1 MRLFAVAGNP
11 ILHSRSPLI
20 FLELFKSHAVDA
32 DYTRLCPESPEE
44 LFSMAALLGLEG
56 LNITSPFKES
66 AYHAA
71 EEWDDSA
78 RKTRSV
84 NTVVLRGGKKRGFN
98 TDPDGVFLTL
108 TARGVQV
115 RGKKTLVLGAGGA
128 GRAAALALTRMK
140 AEVILLNRTVHRAEE
155 YASLIGC
162 RASGLESLS
171 LHVQDAFLVV
181 NTLPEIKT
189 RLKDMFGEKQLLFF
203 DAVYPDPA
211 LESFC
216 RQRGSTFIPGEEWL
230 VRQAC
235 RSFEIFTGIHLPGD
249 EIDIERLRKVDSLSR
264 KKNISLIG
272 LMGCGKTSA
281 GKRLAQKLGFI
292 FLDTDS
298 EIERAENMSVGDIFR
313 VKGEAYFRKK
323 EKEVIS
329 CLWREKNRLYAC
341 GGGAVLDEDNRRA
354 LKENSVVV
362 WLLCSP
368 EASALRLRGE
378 MRPLLQGDDP
388 VEMAARLFRQRKEK
402 YFITADLILYSGKKS
417 EEVAAQAY
425 EEIVRTL

>member
-1 MRLFAVAGNP
+1 
-11 ILHSRSPLI
+11 
-20 FLELFKSHAVDA
+20 
-32 DYTRLCPESPEE
+32 
-44 LFSMAALLGLEG
+44 
-56 LNITSPFKES
+56 
-66 AYHAA
+66 
-71 EEWDDSA
+71 
-78 RKTRSV
+78 
-84 NTVVLRGGKKRGFN
+84 
-98 TDPDGVFLTL
+98 
-108 TARGVQV
+108 
-115 RGKKTLVLGAGGA
+115 
-128 GRAAALALTRMK
+128 MK
-140 AEVILLNRTVHRAEE
+140 AEVVLLNRTVHRAEE
-155 YASLIGC
+155 YASRIGC

-171 LHVQDAFLVV
+171 LHSQDAFLVI

-189 RLKDMFGEKQLLFF
+189 CLKDIHGEKELLFF
-203 DAVYPDPA
+203 DAVYHDSA

-230 VRQAC
+230 VRQAY

-249 EIDIERLRKVDSLSR
+249 EIDIERLRKVDSVSG

-298 EIERAENMSVGDIFR
+298 EVEKAENMSVNDIFR

-329 CLWREKNRLYAC
+329 RLWQEKNRLYAC
-341 GGGAVLDEDNRRA
+341 GGGAVVDEDNRRT

-368 EASALRLRGE
+368 EESARRLRGE
-378 MRPLLQGDDP
+378 ARPLLQGGDP
-388 VEMAARLFRQRKEK
+388 VEMATKLFCQRKEK
-402 YFITADLILYSGKKS
+402 YFITADLIISSDKDS
-417 EEVAAQAY
+417 EEVAAKAY